1 MKSKPIFI
9 TEKEWFESTALKNPV
24 TTLDHSLKQFFPDF
38 YRVSYDTKLLAT
50 KAEVKTPFSNDY
62 RERFGTTNLLALD
75 AAIADSDARYIFLNG
90 FNQNQFSHIA
100 PLIKDTA
107 EILYFFK
114 CPRISDL
121 SILSQFPKLKCVH
134 IYWNNSLESL
144 WDMTGNPHL
153 KVLSFQMISKLR
165 HIEALKDSTVEYICF
180 DSSDNSGNKK
190 KALFDA
196 SVFTQMSHLKH
207 LSLVFSEN
215 KSPRP

>member
-9 TEKEWFESTALKNPV
+9 TAKEWFESTALKNPL
-24 TTLDHSLKQFFPDF
+24 TILDHTLEQFFPDF

-50 KAEVKTPFSNDY
+50 KAGVNNDSCD
-62 RERFGTTNLLALD
+62 RFGTTDLPALD
-75 AAIADSDARYIFLNG
+75 AAIANSDARYIFLNG
-90 FNQNQFSHIA
+90 FDQSQFSHIA

-121 SILSQFPKLKCVH
+121 SILSQFPKLQCVH

-144 WDMTGNPHL
+144 WDMTGNPEL

-165 HIEALKDSTVEYICF
+165 HIEALKDSVVEYICF
-180 DSSDNSGNKK
+180 DSSDNSGNRK

-196 SVFTQMSHLKH
+196 SIFSQIPHLKH
-207 LSLVFSEN
+207 LSLVYSER
-215 KSPRP
+215 S

>member
-1 MKSKPIFI
+1 MTEEWRMKSKPIYI
-9 TEKEWFESTALKNPV
+9 TAKEWFESTAQKNPIL
-24 TTLDHSLKQFFPDF
+24 TLDITLKQFFPDF

-50 KAEVKTPFSNDY
+50 RADVNKDY
-62 RERFGTTNLLALD
+62 CNRFGTTNLLALD

-180 DSSDNSGNKK
+180 DSTDNSGNKK

-196 SVFTQMSHLKH
+196 STFSKMPHLKH
-207 LSLVFSEN
+207 LSLVYSE
-215 KSPRP
+215 RP